1 MPIISIIVPVYKVE
15 QYLKRCLD
23 SVLSQTFTDFE
34 CILVDDCSPDNC
46 PVICD
51 EYVKKDSRFTVIHKQ
66 QNEGLPMARKSG
78 LSVAVGD
85 FIMHVDSDD
94 WLELNALEK
103 LYNKQLETNADVV
116 IGSFRQIFKNKIYD
130 VVFNNYII
138 TYKQKA
144 LSDFFSKRFKN
155 VWGKLYR
162 ASLFEHII
170 QPSNL
175 INGEDG
181 VINTQ
186 IFCSANCNVIT
197 ITNDIVYNYDHTTGG
212 ISQGSV
218 WSTNIAINYF
228 ECYVFIRKYLKQN
241 GYFNFG
247 IKKCFYVYVFS
258 TVYMK
263 MFYNVPKCIVLKLFK
278 EANFPYIFF
287 SFNMKLLFFNAMNI
301 LFLINQNVYKIVFM
315 NILSFRKKLKK

>member
-23 SVLSQTFTDFE
+23 SVLAQTFADFE
-34 CILVDDCSPDNC
+34 CILIDDGSPDNC
-46 PVICD
+46 PATCD

-78 LSVAVGD
+78 LNAAVGG

-94 WLELNALEK
+94 WLEPNALEK
-103 LYNKQLETNADVV
+103 MYNKHLETNADVV
-116 IGSFRQIFKNKIYD
+116 IGSFRQIFINKTSE
-130 VVFNNYII
+130 VVFNNYFI
-138 TYKQKA
+138 TDKQKA
-144 LSDFFSKRFKN
+144 LSDFFSKRFRN

-162 ASLFEHII
+162 VSLFEQII

-186 IFCSANCNVIT
+186 ILCSADCNVIT
-197 ITNDIVYNYDHTTGG
+197 VTNDIVYNYDHTTGG

-218 WSTNIAINYF
+218 WSTNIAINFF
-228 ECYVFIRKYLKQN
+228 ECYVFIRNYLKQN

-247 IKKCFYVYVFS
+247 IKKWFYVYVFS

-263 MFYNVPKCIVLKLFK
+263 MFYNVPKYIVLKLFK
-278 EANFPYIFF
+278 EANFPFIYFP
-287 SFNMKLLFFNAMNI
+287 FNIKLLFFNIMSI
-301 LFLINQNVYKIVFM
+301 LFLINQNIFKIVYM
-315 NILSFRKKLKK
+315 NYLSFRKII